1 MNWFQLRNIIRKEIE
16 EANLKSPKT
25 RIGGLESVDELI
37 RTHFPDI
44 SKNPSLIRKISKE
57 KLKAMLSGKKG
68 RALNGAEE
76 SIVNN
81 IYKLLDKEE
90 DSSNSLLS

>member
-16 EANLKSPKT
+16 TSGLKSPKT

-37 RTHFPDI
+37 RTHFMEL
-44 SKNPSLIRKISKE
+44 SKNPSLIMKISKE
-57 KLKAMLSGKKG
+57 KFKAMLSGKKG
-68 RALNGAEE
+68 KALNGTEE

-81 IYKLLDKEE
+81 IYKKLGMEE
-90 DSSNSLLS
+90 DKSDTLLS